1 MKLHKEIKKRLS
13 NRSIEEVIEAM
24 GYDSQKVGQKTLNA
38 FLNTKN
44 VYEWLKG
51 SHYDLVHSSE
61 SFIRTLAR
69 MLDVT
74 DKLIE
79 KEIRK
84 AKKRY
89 AVYVELKTPVI
100 RAETE
105 KKSISLIQYM
115 MGRGRNTIDIP
126 KERFVF
132 KTDEEIFKEVGEMI
146 REHFQKYKGV
156 LPVFGKITHYVY
168 EHVDGKAYKF
178 TTEGDKVLDSISRER
193 DKYVV

>member
-13 NRSIEEVIEAM
+13 NRPMEEVIEAM
-24 GYDSQKVGQKTLNA
+24 GYDSQKVGQKTINT

-61 SFIRTLAR
+61 SFVRTLAKV
-69 MLDVT
+69 LDVP

-89 AVYVELKTPVI
+89 AVYAELKTPVI
-100 RAETE
+100 HAETE
-105 KKSISLIQYM
+105 KKRMSIIQYM
-115 MGRGRNTIDIP
+115 MGRGRNIIDIP
-126 KERFVF
+126 KDRFVF
-132 KTDEEIFKEVGEMI
+132 KTDDEIFEEVGEMI
-146 REHFQKYKGV
+146 RKHFQKYQGV
-156 LPVFGKITHYVY
+156 LPVFGKILYYEY
-168 EHVDGKAYKF
+168 EHIDGKRYKF
-178 TTEGDKVLDSISRER
+178 TTEGDRI
-193 DKYVV
+193 